1 MAESETTEN
10 AADPLPPP
18 SLTTEIESFI
28 VNIDAIKTSLP
39 FVMSM
44 LTAVGFS
51 ENKELGDYLE
61 KHGTLK
67 AESGESKTYTLG
79 PEVLDEAARLRR
91 KVDRFERGMDIIPRS
106 LLVALISQ
114 YDFFV
119 GRILRCFFYLQ
130 PELLHSSD
138 RTLSFS
144 QLLEFGQVDDAREY
158 LIEKEVETLLRKS
171 HVEQFEWLEKKFSVK
186 LNKNLPSWPN
196 FVELTQRR
204 NLFTHCNGVVSA
216 QYLDM
221 CEKHGVKLDGSSPSV
236 GDALPCSPEYFQEAF
251 ECCFEIGVKLAQVLW
266 RKVRPDQMQTADES
280 IASTTYELL
289 LSGEYSL
296 VIRLLDFFTHNL
308 NNWSNDERRRR
319 VMVNHA
325 QALKWSGDN
334 KGTLKLLDKED
345 WTACSNAFRLAEA
358 VLRDDFVR
366 GAAIVEKIGVS
377 DELSKKDYQTWPLF
391 REFRKSDEFLASYK
405 SVFGE
410 DFAGT
415 EKTADSPKPPD
426 GEGPDNG

>member
-1 MAESETTEN
+1 MKITKHTC
-10 AADPLPPP
+10 DPKPP
-18 SLTTEIESFI
+18 SLSEEIESFI

-44 LTAVGFS
+44 LTAVGYS
-51 ENKELGDYLE
+51 ENKELADYLE

-67 AESGESKTYTLG
+67 NESGESKTYALG
-79 PEVLDEAARLRR
+79 PEVLDEAGRLRR

-119 GRILRCFFYLQ
+119 GRILRCLFYLQ

-144 QLLEFGQVDDAREY
+144 QLLEFGQLDDAREY

-171 HVEQFEWLEKKFSVK
+171 HVEQFEWLEKKFSVT
-186 LNKNLPSWPN
+186 LNKNLPSWQN

-216 QYLDM
+216 QYLDT
-221 CEKHGVKLDGSSPSV
+221 CKKHEVKHGGKPPVIGEP
-236 GDALPCSPEYFQEAF
+236 LPCSPAYFQEAF

-266 RKVRPDQMQTADES
+266 RKVRPDQIQTADES
-280 IASTTYELL
+280 IASTSYELL

-308 NNWSNDERRRR
+308 KKWSNDERRRR

-325 QALKWSGDN
+325 QALKWSGDSA
-334 KGTLKLLDKED
+334 GALKLLDKED
-345 WTACSNAFRLAEA
+345 WTACSNAFKLAEA
-358 VLRDDFVR
+358 VLRDDFLR
-366 GAAIVEKIGVS
+366 GAAIVQKIGAS
-377 DELSKKDYQTWPLF
+377 DELSKQDYQRWPLF
-391 REFRKSDEFLASYK
+391 REFRKSSEFLAAYK

-415 EKTADSPKPPD
+415 EKAADSLKPAD
-426 GEGPDNG
+426 ENGDENT